1 MNEATRKTRACTID
15 TLDDELKSAIR
26 AHGMKYGLEDLESD
40 ILICCETI
48 TVQQKKGKTDK
59 NKTGVIFI
67 VLEAKA
73 CGQKFRRVLNQA
85 SSNVAK

>member
-1 MNEATRKTRACTID
+1 MNEASRKTRACTID

-26 AHGMKYGLEDLESD
+26 GHGMKYGLEELESH

-48 TVQQKKGKTDK
+48 TVQQKKGYIDK
-59 NKTGVIFI
+59 NKDVTFI

-73 CGQKFRRVLNQA
+73 YKLLD
-85 SSNVAK
+85 SELISL